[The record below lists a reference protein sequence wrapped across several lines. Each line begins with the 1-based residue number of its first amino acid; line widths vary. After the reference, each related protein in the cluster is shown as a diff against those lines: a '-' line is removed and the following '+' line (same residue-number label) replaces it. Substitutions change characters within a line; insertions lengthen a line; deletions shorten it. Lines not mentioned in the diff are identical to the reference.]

1 MKARIQV
8 EGFDWDEGNRFK
20 SEAKHGISTDE
31 IELFFQQELWVL
43 PDPHHSMT
51 ERRFLAIGISPA
63 HHQKPIMVVFTFREK
78 DKQNLVRPISARRMN
93 EREEKKFEEAFRKDQ
108 K

>member
-1 MKARIQV
+1 MKTRVQI
-8 EGFDWDEGNRFK
+8 EGFDWDQGNRFK
-20 SEAKHGISTDE
+20 SETKHGVSADE

-43 PDPHHSMT
+43 PDPQHSNA
-51 ERRFLAIGISPA
+51 ESRFLAIGVSPA
-63 HHQKPIMVVFTFREK
+63 HQKPIIVVFTIRK
-78 DKQNLVRPISARRMN
+78 KSNQSLIRPISARRMN